1 MKGQLERLMSE
12 GSRVTKRER
21 TRVHILQ
28 AAATLFSDS
37 GFSGVSMDGLAKAC
51 RLTKGALYD
60 HFNGK
65 EDVYTQCVS
74 HYVEGAISDIFS
86 QSLTDDSSA
95 EAKLFSFLEH
105 FLTRLQDD
113 VVLRRLLQRLLIDSK
128 GVDLAAV
135 AEFAL
140 LRPFS
145 YVVDLL
151 TQYKPNINAKTHIYS
166 FFCSAIMGEDLRV
179 IAELLSPEFKGIP
192 ATQAM
197 LEHFRAV
204 IR

>member
-1 MKGQLERLMSE
+1 MSE
-12 GSRVTKRER
+12 ESGITKRER
-21 TRVHILQ
+21 TRAQILQ
-28 AAATLFSDS
+28 AAATLFAES
-37 GFSGVSMDGLAKAC
+37 GYSGVSMDGLGKAC

-65 EDVYTQCVS
+65 EDVYTQCVA
-74 HYVEGAISDIFS
+74 HYVKGAISDIFS
-86 QSLTDDSSA
+86 QSLTGDDRSA
-95 EAKLFSFLEH
+95 EAKLFSFLEN

-113 VVLRRLLQRLLIDSK
+113 VVLRRLLQRLLIDAK

-135 AEFAL
+135 SEFAL

-151 TQYKPNINAKTHIYS
+151 SQYKPSINAKTHIYS
-166 FFCSAIMGEDLRV
+166 FFCSAIMGEDLRA

-197 LEHFRAV
+197 LEHFRGV